1 MVTAAQVTEP
11 LLTRIQAAMVARLEA
26 GLGKAVR
33 SCDYYAGEI
42 DDLENA
48 VKAFPAAYVAFG
60 GMSDSSSRRLGKPD
74 WKESGSFVV
83 VVGDRLVRRSQG
95 LRIGAGKVTGDVGVN
110 RLVWA
115 VRRLLGGQR
124 LGLPI
129 ERLQPGKV
137 KTLASGKFATEH
149 WCVMSVEFKTSWDEA
164 ALPDGSWPAPE
175 GPEHPDALF
184 PVLGGQTEAPLP
196 WLAGFNVALVQP
208 GQDKPSIQF
217 ETTVTEETPS

>member
-1 MVTAAQVTEP
+1 MVTEP
-11 LLTRIQAAMVARLEA
+11 LLTRIQAAMVARLET

-42 DDLENA
+42 DDLDNA

-60 GMSDSSSRRLGKPD
+60 GMADSDTRRLGKPD
-74 WKESGSFVV
+74 WKENGSFVV

-95 LRIGAGKVTGDVGVN
+95 LRVGAGKATGDVGVN

-137 KTLASGKFATEH
+137 KTLASGKFAAEH
-149 WCVMSVEFKTSWDEA
+149 WCVMSVEFKTGWNEE

-184 PVLGGQTEAPLP
+184 PIFGGKTETPLP
-196 WLAGFNVALVQP
+196 WLSGFNVGLVQP
-208 GQDKPSIQF
+208 GKDAPSITF
-217 ETTVTEETPS
+217 ETDVNEENPS